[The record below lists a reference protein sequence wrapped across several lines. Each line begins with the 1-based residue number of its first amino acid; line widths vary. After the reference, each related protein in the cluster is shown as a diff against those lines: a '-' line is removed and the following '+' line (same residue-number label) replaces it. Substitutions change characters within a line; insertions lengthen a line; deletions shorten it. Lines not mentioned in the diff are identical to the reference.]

1 MKQFA
6 SVEGSDQQTIKIIT
20 ALNNSKAK
28 DIYGID
34 SNFLKLHKEVLAPP
48 LTHLVN
54 SSLKN
59 SIVPKAWKVAIIM
72 PVFKAG
78 DKSDLNNYRPISIL
92 PVTSKVIG
100 KWVSTQIIEFLSS
113 SQTPLH
119 PMQFGF
125 CPHHSTETAL
135 VMFMEKI
142 KYHLVYLDLKRAFD
156 TVSHQLLLSK
166 LSHVNFSDQTTHWF
180 QSYLSHR
187 EQCTVVDGARCA
199 LMDMVGVGPI
209 LFSLYFNDLPEHC
222 LHVDVQLY
230 VDRS

>member
-59 SIVPKAWKVAIIM
+59 SIVPKAWKVAIIT

-78 DKSDLNNYRPISIL
+78 NKSDLNNYRPISIL

-100 KWVSTQIIEFLSS
+100 KWGSTQIIEFLSS
-113 SQTPLH
+113 SQTPPH

-156 TVSHQLLLSK
+156 TVSHQVLLSK
-166 LSHVNFSDQTTHWF
+166 
-180 QSYLSHR
+180 
-187 EQCTVVDGARCA
+187 
-199 LMDMVGVGPI
+199 
-209 LFSLYFNDLPEHC
+209 
-222 LHVDVQLY
+222 
-230 VDRS
+230 